1 MLSNS
6 VSHTHRHVV
15 ILLPFSL
22 SASIFVTH
30 SLLPQLT
37 FPPFPNPRGTK
48 NKKISE
54 VLTFILIPTVIFPRF
69 VNEPAKQE
77 PNKARHRHNI
87 FLLQQPHKLNMTAS
101 VLFFSEGDSLYN
113 VGDYEGAIK
122 NYTAAIT
129 TNSRS
134 VNATTDGDE
143 ATIDDNRDAA
153 ETKVVQFR
161 SLSHRSEAYL
171 SLSKYEHAYADAR
184 AALALYSR
192 PDSVDDFSASSFGLR
207 PWEMEAAHDRVTRA
221 LAGILAIVISS
232 LQHPH
237 ENVKFVASS
246 RVAFPPNAELQRE
259 DMQDDT
265 SVLKQNRFY

>member
-1 MLSNS
+1 
-6 VSHTHRHVV
+6 
-15 ILLPFSL
+15 
-22 SASIFVTH
+22 
-30 SLLPQLT
+30 
-37 FPPFPNPRGTK
+37 
-48 NKKISE
+48 
-54 VLTFILIPTVIFPRF
+54 
-69 VNEPAKQE
+69 
-77 PNKARHRHNI
+77 
-87 FLLQQPHKLNMTAS
+87 MTAS

-122 NYTAAIT
+122 NYTAAIRMT
-129 TNSRS
+129 TYSRS

-184 AALALYSR
+184 AALALYSS
-192 PDSVDDFSASSFGLR
+192 PDSVDDFSTSAFGLR

-221 LAGILAIVISS
+221 LAGNLAIVISS
-232 LQHPH
+232 LQRPH

-246 RVAFPPNAELQRE
+246 CVAFPPNAELQRRICKTFVSAE
-259 DMQDDT
+259 AKKVQLST
-265 SVLKQNRFY
+265 ITEGSKEAKKKSVRANILVCRIGEHVN

>member
-1 MLSNS
+1 M
-6 VSHTHRHVV
+6 V
-15 ILLPFSL
+15 
-22 SASIFVTH
+22 
-30 SLLPQLT
+30 
-37 FPPFPNPRGTK
+37 
-48 NKKISE
+48 
-54 VLTFILIPTVIFPRF
+54 TFIFIPTSVFPRF
-69 VNEPAKQE
+69 SKTKKEQE
-77 PNKARHRHNI
+77 PNKARHLAVEGVEDNNI
-87 FLLQQPHKLNMTAS
+87 FLLQQPHKLNMMSS

-122 NYTAAIT
+122 NYTAAIRMT
-129 TNSRS
+129 TYSRS
-134 VNATTDGDE
+134 VNANE

-184 AALALYSR
+184 AALALYSS
-192 PDSVDDFSASSFGLR
+192 PDSVDDFSTSAFGLR

-232 LQHPH
+232 LQRPH

-246 RVAFPPNAELQRE
+246 CVACPPNAELQRRICKTFVSAE
-259 DMQDDT
+259 AKKVQLST
-265 SVLKQNRFY
+265 ITEGSKEAKKKSVRANILVC